1 MKLSILPIVFCLSMT
16 VYGQQAAAPSPGT
29 SWQYVLL
36 NDKSGRTLWPGG
48 IEEQANAAAQLLK
61 EVVRPGTD
69 LGSLVNFNE
78 HFPLD
83 VENSTN
89 PDEIPAKLARH
100 GRQGTRLYDALIATA
115 DWLAKQESPDKRKLI
130 FVFSDGDDDAS
141 QLNLQETIASAQRAQ
156 IPIIVIAPSA
166 VEHKRPGKALKRLAT
181 RTGGHVYFL
190 HENKSF
196 DFALIN
202 RDLGR

>member
-1 MKLSILPIVFCLSMT
+1 MKRSILAIVFCFSLAM
-16 VYGQQAAAPSPGT
+16 YGQQAAAPTGKPL
-29 SWQYVLL
+29 QYVLL

-78 HFPLD
+78 GFPLD

-89 PDEIPAKLARH
+89 PDEIAAKLARH
-100 GRQGTRLYDALIATA
+100 GRQGTRLYDALIAA
-115 DWLAKQESPDKRKLI
+115 SDWLEKQDLSDKRKVI
-130 FVFSDGDDDAS
+130 FVFSDGEDDAS
-141 QLNLQETIASAQRAQ
+141 NANLQETIAALQKTQ
-156 IPIIVIAPSA
+156 IPIVVVAPSA
-166 VEHKRPGKALKRLAT
+166 VEHKHPGKAIKQLVAG
-181 RTGGHVYFL
+181 TGGHVYFL

-196 DFALIN
+196 DFARI
-202 RDLGR
+202 RHDLAR